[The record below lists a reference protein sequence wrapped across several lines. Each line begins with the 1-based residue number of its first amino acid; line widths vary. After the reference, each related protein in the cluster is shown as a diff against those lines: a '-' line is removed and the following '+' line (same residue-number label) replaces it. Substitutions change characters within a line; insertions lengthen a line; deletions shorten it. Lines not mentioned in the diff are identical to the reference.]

1 MLLRLFFMRP
11 LRQLVEILQVL
22 LLLPPLSLRLL
33 QSATVTVEV
42 AVAADAT
49 ACAATSVA
57 AAAAAAAATAAAAA
71 AFYIPRIIAGSLHR
85 WLPPP

>member
-42 AVAADAT
+42 AVDAAAT

-57 AAAAAAAATAAAAA
+57 AAAAAAA